1 MAEWLRRLTRNQ
13 MGSSRVGSN
22 PTRSDK
28 WFCRI
33 EFHYL
38 HTSFFVLS
46 SNDLLNVV
54 TGVHGVVHHK
64 VFILILFSKCN
75 LEEVTCSKQR
85 KKRLHKIPRRK
96 KQQKRRGHPGLN
108 QGPLDL
114 QSNALPLSYIP
125 MKMKAKAYLT
135 NLKLHTFFFQ
145 KKTKERIAFSNT
157 SPSCFPC
164 HL

>member
-1 MAEWLRRLTRNQ
+1 MH
-13 MGSSRVGSN
+13 SS
-22 PTRSDK
+22 
-28 WFCRI
+28 F
-33 EFHYL
+33 L
-38 HTSFFVLS
+38 VLS

-64 VFILILFSKCN
+64 VWILILFSKCN

-85 KKRLHKIPRRK
+85 KKRLHKIPRGKK

-125 MKMKAKAYLT
+125 MKIMAKAYFT
-135 NLKLHTFFFQ
+135 HLKLRTFFFQ
-145 KKTKERIAFSNT
+145 KKMKERNAFSNT
-157 SPSCFPC
+157 SSSCFSC